1 MQDRQGMLAHEHV
14 ITWARKHARHVG
26 TWARKHA
33 RHASTWARKHARHVG
48 RWTRKH
54 TGYVG
59 TWARKHARHVG
70 TWARKHARHDS
81 RWVPKHA
88 RHVDTWARK
97 VSKWHCEDSSFYQI
111 INLLLQDERFNQLRF
126 TLLAAT
132 LYLSHQPNPTLNHH
146 LSSICLP
153 KCI

>member
-1 MQDRQGMLAHEHV
+1 MITWSPEHV
-14 ITWARKHARHVG
+14 STQDTSAREHVSTQGTLVREHVSTQGTWTRKHARHVGTWTRKHTGHVG

-33 RHASTWARKHARHVG
+33 RHV
-48 RWTRKH
+48 
-54 TGYVG
+54 
-59 TWARKHARHVG
+59 
-70 TWARKHARHDS
+70 S
-81 RWVPKHA
+81 RWAPKHA

-111 INLLLQDERFNQLRF
+111 INLLLQDERLNRLRF
-126 TLLAAT
+126 TPLAAT
-132 LYLSHQPNPTLNHH
+132 LYLSHQPNPILNHH